1 MKINN
6 FRKSQEVASG
16 AARAAGAAHS
26 DLVSLLNY
34 AADSVNGLLH
44 DATSETVATA
54 EQRIKDRQ
62 ALVRGYRVVVN
73 RIASI
78 LWGVQGGHTLVVAP
92 DSEDGPK
99 IESTE
104 ITALFGAG
112 LITRDEA
119 RAMLSKTL
127 GLGNELEALG
137 R

>member
-1 MKINN
+1 MCVQINY
-6 FRKSQEVASG
+6 FCKSQEVASG

-44 DATSETVATA
+44 DATAETVATA
-54 EQRIKDRQ
+54 EQRVKDRK

-78 LWGVQGGHTLVVAP
+78 LWSGQGGHTLVVAP

-104 ITALFGAG
+104 
-112 LITRDEA
+112 
-119 RAMLSKTL
+119 
-127 GLGNELEALG
+127 
-137 R
+137 